1 MNLVN
6 GSSWQQMISEPNG
19 FYSGATIEDI
29 GLVRIIAKGKNVAF
43 SLLTPSQSKERRE
56 GENKKGNIV
65 M

>member
-1 MNLVN
+1 
-6 GSSWQQMISEPNG
+6 MISEPNG

-43 SLLTPSQSKERRE
+43 SLLTPSERR